1 MCPPP
6 LKRANVRRGDNMVKI
21 KRASYHVGLV
31 GVCILTSLTSALG
44 GDGDP
49 RAPLDRRLQSVA
61 GDSAR
66 NCGTVTLE
74 ESAKKANQCV
84 RRAFSAKKAFYV
96 RYDLASSDS
105 VSGAGLAGNGID
117 VYLVEFDTVRFT
129 PGMTRG
135 SEQLLDEGHSLVTPC
150 PKPIRFRT
158 PFALGRGLTCLPP
171 NRKNPGILSPR

>member
-1 MCPPP
+1 
-6 LKRANVRRGDNMVKI
+6 MVKI
-21 KRASYHVGLV
+21 IRASYQVVFV

-49 RAPLDRRLQSVA
+49 RAPLDRRLQSIA
-61 GDSAR
+61 GDNAR

-74 ESAKKANQCV
+74 GSAKKANQCV
-84 RRAFSAKKAFYV
+84 RRAYSAKKAFYV

-117 VYLVEFDTVRFT
+117 VYLVVFDTARFT

-135 SEQLLDEGHSLVTPC
+135 SEQLLDEGQSIVTPC

-158 PFALGRGLTCLPP
+158 PFSFGRGLTCLSP
-171 NRKNPGILSPR
+171 NQKNPRIMSPR

>member
-1 MCPPP
+1 
-6 LKRANVRRGDNMVKI
+6 MVKI
-21 KRASYHVGLV
+21 IRASYQVVFV

-49 RAPLDRRLQSVA
+49 RAPLDRRLQSLA

-66 NCGTVTLE
+66 NCGAVTLE

-84 RRAFSAKKAFYV
+84 RRTFSAKKAFYV

-117 VYLVEFDTVRFT
+117 VYLVVFDTARFT

-135 SEQLLDEGHSLVTPC
+135 SEQLLDEAHSIVTPC
-150 PKPIRFRT
+150 PQADSISHSILIRQRANLSLAESEEPRT
-158 PFALGRGLTCLPP
+158 YVSPLADVSRRFHGLAAGR
-171 NRKNPGILSPR
+171 